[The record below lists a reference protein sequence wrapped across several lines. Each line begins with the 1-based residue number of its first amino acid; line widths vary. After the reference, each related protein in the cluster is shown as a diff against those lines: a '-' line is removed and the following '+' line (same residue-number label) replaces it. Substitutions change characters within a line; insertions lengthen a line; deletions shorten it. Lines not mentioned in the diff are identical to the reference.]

1 MTYSKPTNL
10 FELLKKLGTPTDL
23 IKQCPVSE
31 KTRLSPK
38 RRQREHLYDYDDI
51 WWLLLVDDC
60 LVMVVL
66 CFVLQADVKACKTGV
81 GHNGVNNMKTDS
93 DSEDAG
99 GSSCGANHT
108 ERTASDTKGAGGP
121 RGCNSVSA
129 TQGVN
134 KKATINCNNIASN
147 VKHEEDSDTSRQQKV
162 RLPGRQTNQLQY
174 LLKMH
179 KVIWKHQ
186 FAWPFHT
193 PVDADKL
200 NLPVSTIT
208 LYYHY
213 QPVRACVRVC
223 MRACACVCVWLTL
236 WTPCAWFI
244 LPQNVWRIYFDDV
257 NIWK

>member
-1 MTYSKPTNL
+1 
-10 FELLKKLGTPTDL
+10 
-23 IKQCPVSE
+23 
-31 KTRLSPK
+31 
-38 RRQREHLYDYDDI
+38 
-51 WWLLLVDDC
+51 
-60 LVMVVL
+60 MVVL
-66 CFVLQADVKACKTGV
+66 CFVLQADVKSCKTGV

-208 LYYHY
+208 LYFHY
-213 QPVRACVRVC
+213 QPVCVRACVRAC
-223 MRACACVCVWLTL
+223 MRMCLCVNNSLDTMCLVNTSPKCLSCLLTIEVTNDDFHGVHCL
-236 WTPCAWFI
+236 ELFI
-244 LPQNVWRIYFDDV
+244 FTLFRAIHINWCFKQIIALLILVAKI
-257 NIWK
+257 